1 MQFAT
6 LQAISRF
13 KIPGVA
19 MARTALAMMLSLV
32 LLTFVTPPALAKAH
46 AKQTSKK
53 TAVAKAPAG
62 KRPVAAG
69 KQAAR
74 PSARAAVKTKGRVAS
89 LVAEEKLVSKVVV
102 HGRRGRQLVY
112 QRIAPVPVLPVVP
125 PVMTAGDLAGLN
137 LTRDPL
143 DLKSNAALVL
153 DQSTAEVLFEKNSQV
168 ALPIASI
175 TKLMT
180 SLVVVEA
187 NQNMD
192 EPIAVTDEDV
202 DREKFSHSRLR
213 VGSQLTRTNMLHI
226 ALMSSEN
233 RAASALGRSYPGGL
247 PAFVAAMNAKAR
259 ALGMVSTHYVD
270 STGLS
275 SNNVSTARDLAK
287 LVIAAHQ
294 HPLIRQ
300 YSTDSKYAVE
310 PGGPMLQYRNSNHLV
325 DNPDWQIGLQKT
337 GYISE
342 AGRCLVMQTQIE
354 GRPIVMVFL
363 DSKGKSSRLADAGRI
378 RKWLENA
385 HPTAIGRTVT
395 AQSS

>member
-1 MQFAT
+1 
-6 LQAISRF
+6 
-13 KIPGVA
+13 
-19 MARTALAMMLSLV
+19 MARTALAMMLSLI
-32 LLTFVTPPALAKAH
+32 LLVFVTPPALAKAEP
-46 AKQTSKK
+46 KQTARK
-53 TAVAKAPAG
+53 AVAAKAAAA
-62 KRPVAAG
+62 KKPVARAAG
-69 KQAAR
+69 KAAAR
-74 PSARAAVKTKGRVAS
+74 PAASRAAAPKRRVGS
-89 LVAEEKLVSKVVV
+89 LVAKEKLVQKVVR
-102 HGRRGRQLVY
+102 GKRGRELVY
-112 QRIAPVPVLPVVP
+112 QRVAPLPAVPVVP

-153 DQSTAEVLFEKNSQV
+153 DQSTAEVLFEKNAQV

-187 NQNMD
+187 NQKMD
-192 EPIAVTDEDV
+192 EPITVTDEDI

-213 VGSQLTRTNMLHI
+213 IGSQLTRANMLHI

-247 PAFVAAMNAKAR
+247 PAFVAAMNARAR
-259 ALGMVSTHYVD
+259 TLGMTNTHYVD

-275 SNNVSTARDLAK
+275 SGNISTARDLAK

-300 YSTDSKYAVE
+300 FSTDSKYAVE

-385 HPTAIGRTVT
+385 RPTALSRTVT
-395 AQSS
+395 VQNL

>member
-1 MQFAT
+1 
-6 LQAISRF
+6 
-13 KIPGVA
+13 
-19 MARTALAMMLSLV
+19 MARTALAMMLSFV
-32 LLTFVTPPALAKAH
+32 LLIFVTPAALAKADS
-46 AKQTSKK
+46 KQTSKPNVK
-53 TAVAKAPAG
+53 KAAVAKTPAV
-62 KRPVAAG
+62 KRPAVSGKTASRPATRTTAKAKSPAAAKVAKG
-69 KQAAR
+69 KPR
-74 PSARAAVKTKGRVAS
+74 SKVAS
-89 LVAEEKLVSKVVV
+89 SP
-102 HGRRGRQLVY
+102 RGRQLVAQP
-112 QRIAPVPVLPVVP
+112 QRIAPMPVLPVVP

-192 EPIAVTDEDV
+192 EPITVTSEDI

-213 VGSQLTRTNMLHI
+213 VGSQLTRGNMLHI

-247 PAFVAAMNAKAR
+247 PAFVAAMNARAR
-259 ALGMVSTHYVD
+259 ALGMVNTHYVD

-287 LVIAAHQ
+287 LVVAAHQ

-363 DSKGKSSRLADAGRI
+363 DSKGKTSRLADAGRI
-378 RKWLENA
+378 RKWLENVR
-385 HPTAIGRTVT
+385 PTALGRTIT
-395 AQSS
+395 AQSAGT

>member
-1 MQFAT
+1 
-6 LQAISRF
+6 
-13 KIPGVA
+13 
-19 MARTALAMMLSLV
+19 MARTALAMMLSV
-32 LLTFVTPPALAKAH
+32 LLSVVVASPALAKSAPREP
-46 AKQTSKK
+46 AKKAATVKK
-53 TAVAKAPAG
+53 QVAKSG
-62 KRPVAAG
+62 SKSLRKSV
-69 KQAAR
+69 
-74 PSARAAVKTKGRVAS
+74 VKASPEAKEGRTKGKVAP
-89 LVAEEKLVSKVVV
+89 LVAQEKLVRKVSRGKQ
-102 HGRRGRQLVY
+102 GRREVVY
-112 QRIAPVPVLPVVP
+112 QRVAPTPAVPLVP

-143 DLKSNAALVL
+143 DLKSNAALVI
-153 DQSTAEVLFEKNSQV
+153 DQSTAEVLFEKNAQI

-192 EPIAVTDEDV
+192 ELIAVTEEDV

-213 VGSQLTRTNMLHI
+213 VGSQLTRANMLHI

-259 ALGMVSTHYVD
+259 SLGMVNTHYVD

-275 SNNVSTARDLAK
+275 SSNVSTARDLAK
-287 LVIAAHQ
+287 LVIAAHH
-294 HPLIRQ
+294 HPIIRQ

-310 PGGPMLQYRNSNHLV
+310 PGGPMLQYRNSNNLV

-342 AGRCLVMQTQIE
+342 AGRCLVMQARIE
-354 GRPIVMVFL
+354 GRPVVMVFL

-385 HPTAIGRTVT
+385 RPTALGRTIT

>member
-53 TAVAKAPAG
+53 TTVAKAPAG

-89 LVAEEKLVSKVVV
+89 LVAEEKLVPKVVV

>member
-1 MQFAT
+1 
-6 LQAISRF
+6 
-13 KIPGVA
+13 
-19 MARTALAMMLSLV
+19 MARTALAMMLSFV
-32 LLTFVTPPALAKAH
+32 LLMFVTPPSLAKANS
-46 AKQTSKK
+46 KQAAKK
-53 TAVAKAPAG
+53 TVVAKTPAG
-62 KRPVAAG
+62 KRQAAA

-74 PSARAAVKTKGRVAS
+74 PAGKVIGKARGRVAP
-89 LVAEEKLVSKVVV
+89 LVAGERLVPKVVR
-102 HGRRGRQLVY
+102 GRRGRQLVY
-112 QRIAPVPVLPVVP
+112 QRVAPMPVVPVVP

-180 SLVVVEA
+180 SVVVVEA

-192 EPIAVTDEDV
+192 ELIAVTADDV

-213 VGSQLTRTNMLHI
+213 VGSQLTRSNMLHI

-275 SNNVSTARDLAK
+275 SNNVSTARDLAR
-287 LVIAAHQ
+287 LVVAAHQ

-378 RKWLENA
+378 RKWLENVR
-385 HPTAIGRTVT
+385 PTALGRTVT

>member
-1 MQFAT
+1 
-6 LQAISRF
+6 
-13 KIPGVA
+13 
-19 MARTALAMMLSLV
+19 MARTALAMMLSLM
-32 LLTFVTPPALAKAH
+32 LLVFVTPPALARIDS
-46 AKQTSKK
+46 KQTAKK
-53 TAVAKAPAG
+53 STAAKVPTAKKAGARTVVAKSVVKPAF
-62 KRPVAAG
+62 RHA
-69 KQAAR
+69 
-74 PSARAAVKTKGRVAS
+74 GRVKPRIAS
-89 LVAEEKLVSKVVV
+89 LVSQEKLVVKVVR
-102 HGRRGRQLVY
+102 GTRGREVVY
-112 QRIAPVPVLPVVP
+112 QRVAPLPLLPVVP

-180 SLVVVEA
+180 SLIVVEA

-192 EPIAVTDEDV
+192 EPIVVTAEDI

-213 VGSQLTRTNMLHI
+213 VGSQLTRSNMLHI

-247 PAFVAAMNAKAR
+247 PAFVAAMNMKAR

-275 SNNVSTARDLAK
+275 SSNVSTARDLAR

-363 DSKGKSSRLADAGRI
+363 DSKGKTSRLADAGRI

-385 HPTAIGRTVT
+385 RPTALSRTIT

>member
-1 MQFAT
+1 
-6 LQAISRF
+6 
-13 KIPGVA
+13 
-19 MARTALAMMLSLV
+19 MARTTLAMMLSLV
-32 LLTFVTPPALAKAH
+32 LLMFVTPPALAKANS
-46 AKQTSKK
+46 KQSSKK
-53 TAVAKAPAG
+53 TVVAKAPAG
-62 KRPVAAG
+62 KRQAAAAG
-69 KQAAR
+69 KHAAKPAAR
-74 PSARAAVKTKGRVAS
+74 TVARTRGRVAP
-89 LVAEEKLVSKVVV
+89 LVAEERLVPKVVR
-102 HGRRGRQLVY
+102 GRRGRQLVY
-112 QRIAPVPVLPVVP
+112 QRIAPLPVLPVVP

-180 SLVVVEA
+180 SVVVVEA

-192 EPIAVTDEDV
+192 ELITVTDEDV

-233 RAASALGRSYPGGL
+233 RAASALGRNYPGGL

-275 SNNVSTARDLAK
+275 SNNVSTARDLAR
-287 LVIAAHQ
+287 LVVAAHQ

-385 HPTAIGRTVT
+385 RPTALGRTVT

>member
-1 MQFAT
+1 
-6 LQAISRF
+6 
-13 KIPGVA
+13 

-32 LLTFVTPPALAKAH
+32 LLTFVTPPALAKAN

-62 KRPVAAG
+62 KRLAVAG

-74 PSARAAVKTKGRVAS
+74 PSARVSAKAKGRVAS
-89 LVAEEKLVSKVVV
+89 LVAEERLVPKVVV
-102 HGRRGRQLVY
+102 RGRRGRQLVY
-112 QRIAPVPVLPVVP
+112 QRIAPMPVLPVVP

-153 DQSTAEVLFEKNSQV
+153 DQSSAEVLFEKNSQV

-187 NQNMD
+187 NQSMD
-192 EPIAVTDEDV
+192 EPITVTDEDV

-385 HPTAIGRTVT
+385 RPTALGRTVT